1 MDLIGIIFI
10 LYLVFLLGV
19 GVWTFKFNKT
29 QEDYLLAGRKL
40 GPWVTAFSER
50 ASGESAWLLLA
61 LPGAAIT
68 VGLGESWTVL
78 GIILGIIAS
87 WFLIAQKL
95 REETEKYGALT
106 IPEYLHRRFDDQT
119 NIIRLFSAIIIA
131 FFFTFYVSAQFH
143 ASGKVLHSL
152 FNMNPMYGISI
163 GAAIIIVYTL
173 MGGFFAV
180 AWTDLLQGILM
191 FGTLVI
197 LPIAGF
203 MELQSSERT
212 LADSL
217 SQAERIF
224 NGHNTSY
231 LMGKSGI
238 SALMAALGGLSWGL
252 GYLGQPHLVVRYMA
266 IRKSE
271 EVKIARKIAIA
282 WAIPGITGAFLI
294 GLVALVYFGP
304 EYFQNIDI
312 EQAMPRLASE
322 LLHPIF
328 AGLFISGAVAAM
340 MSTADSQLLVST
352 SAITEDFIHQYLGM
366 KLSDRSLVNLSRIM
380 IVLLGLV
387 AFGIAIF
394 SELQGKKIFGVVS
407 YAWSGLG
414 SAFGPALVL
423 TLWWKKTTRKGIIA
437 GLLTGFF
444 TTVMWANIDI
454 LQTIVTERLTSFIFA
469 FVTIIIVSIMDG
481 RKKSGA

>member
-1 MDLIGIIFI
+1 
-10 LYLVFLLGV
+10 
-19 GVWTFKFNKT
+19 
-29 QEDYLLAGRKL
+29 
-40 GPWVTAFSER
+40 
-50 ASGESAWLLLA
+50 
-61 LPGAAIT
+61 
-68 VGLGESWTVL
+68 
-78 GIILGIIAS
+78 
-87 WFLIAQKL
+87 
-95 REETEKYGALT
+95 
-106 IPEYLHRRFDDQT
+106 
-119 NIIRLFSAIIIA
+119 
-131 FFFTFYVSAQFH
+131 
-143 ASGKVLHSL
+143 
-152 FNMNPMYGISI
+152 
-163 GAAIIIVYTL
+163 
-173 MGGFFAV
+173 
-180 AWTDLLQGILM
+180 
-191 FGTLVI
+191 
-197 LPIAGF
+197 
-203 MELQSSERT
+203 
-212 LADSL
+212 
-217 SQAERIF
+217 
-224 NGHNTSY
+224 
-231 LMGKSGI
+231 
-238 SALMAALGGLSWGL
+238 
-252 GYLGQPHLVVRYMA
+252 
-266 IRKSE
+266 
-271 EVKIARKIAIA
+271 
-282 WAIPGITGAFLI
+282 
-294 GLVALVYFGP
+294 
-304 EYFQNIDI
+304 
-312 EQAMPRLASE
+312 MPRLASE

-387 AFGIAIF
+387 AFGIAVF